1 MECSTYDFRRPRA
14 EETLILYR
22 MATSIHQNTDMKI
35 YLFPPLAERADFA
48 MVEEWFHGGTL
59 RIEGEAERLSKFPP
73 TCPSWSQVKAIRAP
87 LWKQKYLTSRAM
99 FLTDTPKNAAAVIV
113 PEAGPAP
120 NVVGRQTG
128 LPGPAH
134 PRQSH

>member
-87 LWKQKYLTSRAM
+87 LWKQKIS
-99 FLTDTPKNAAAVIV
+99 DEPSH
-113 PEAGPAP
+113 AP
-120 NVVGRQTG
+120 DRY
-128 LPGPAH
+128 P
-134 PRQSH
+134 